1 MKRAFPILEL
11 NNLTYSY
18 DKKKKI
24 LRGVNAQMETGEMYA
39 ILGSSGCGK
48 TTLLSL
54 IGGLDSPTSGSINF
68 NGKDISQIGLENHRK
83 KNIVFIFQSYNLID
97 YMTPQENVWLTAKKP
112 VLSLLESS
120 HDSLPVRLEMAL
132 LAEPFQ
138 LLRVQRDL
146 GVVDIPRCEEGR
158 VVELFPRRLPAVLAH
173 PAVHQAS
180 LGDVGRPACLPGV
193 RIVERFCEGFH
204 FQTSSP
210 VVSQGK
216 PNTFWR
222 QVA

>member
-83 KNIVFIFQSYNLID
+83 KKYCF
-97 YMTPQENVWLTAKKP
+97 
-112 VLSLLESS
+112 
-120 HDSLPVRLEMAL
+120 
-132 LAEPFQ
+132 
-138 LLRVQRDL
+138 
-146 GVVDIPRCEEGR
+146 
-158 VVELFPRRLPAVLAH
+158 LFFKAT
-173 PAVHQAS
+173 
-180 LGDVGRPACLPGV
+180 
-193 RIVERFCEGFH
+193 I
-204 FQTSSP
+204 
-210 VVSQGK
+210 
-216 PNTFWR
+216 
-222 QVA
+222 